1 MIKRLKALFSEAPG
15 GDSKVRQHGADELQL
30 AAAALLVEAARMD
43 QSFDGAER
51 QTIAALLRERFSL
64 GEDEVEALID
74 TADVEVENAV
84 ELYSTARL
92 VKDRF
97 SHEERI
103 GLMEMLWE
111 VVYADGR
118 LHDYEASLLRR
129 IAGLVYVSD
138 RESGSARKRALER
151 LGINQG

>member
-1 MIKRLKALFSEAPG
+1 MIKRLKALFGEVPG
-15 GDSKVRQHGADELQL
+15 GDNKVRQHQADELQL

-51 QTIAALLRERFSL
+51 QIIATLLRERFSL
-64 GEDEVEALID
+64 DEDEVEALIE

-84 ELYSTARL
+84 ELYSYARL

-103 GLMEMLWE
+103 ELVEMLWE

-151 LGINQG
+151 LGNNEG